1 VNKYNGLAEH
11 DGEPI
16 PGLPGPLPA
25 GESILWQGAPEWRG
39 IARRALFVRGI
50 ALYFVLLAVL
60 QAGNLAT
67 QGAGG
72 LEMAAGASLLIVIG
86 LVPVALLLLFAGL
99 SARTTLYTI
108 TSRRIVMRVG
118 VALPMTINIPFVLI
132 DQAAVA
138 NHPDGTGDLVVKLV
152 APHRV
157 SWLAL
162 WPHIRPF
169 RLARP
174 EPMLRALK
182 DSDVAAQVLSR
193 ALAAAASVPVAA
205 LPAAQDLRQS
215 GRAEAMA

>member
-1 VNKYNGLAEH
+1 MSRHPEIQEH
-11 DGEPI
+11 DGEAI
-16 PGLPGPLPA
+16 PGLPGPLPP

-50 ALYFVLLAVL
+50 SIYFILLAVL
-60 QAGNLAT
+60 RGADLSAS
-67 QGAGG
+67 GAGAMEAVAEG
-72 LEMAAGASLLIVIG
+72 LLLVVIG
-86 LVPVALLLLFAGL
+86 AIPVSLLLLFAGL

-132 DQAAVA
+132 ESAGVA
-138 NHPDGTGDLVVKLV
+138 KHADGTGDLLV
-152 APHRV
+152 ALAKPHRV

-169 RLARP
+169 RISRP

-182 DSDVAAQVLSR
+182 DADVAAQVLSR
-193 ALAAAASVPVAA
+193 ALAAAASVPVPALAA
-205 LPAAQDLRQS
+205 AGEARQS

>member
-1 VNKYNGLAEH
+1 MNKYNGIEEH

-16 PGLPGPLPA
+16 PGLPGLLPA
-25 GESILWQGAPEWRG
+25 GESILWQGTPEWRG
-39 IARRALFVRGI
+39 LARRALFVRGI
-50 ALYFVLLAVL
+50 AIYFALLAAL

-67 QGAGG
+67 QGAGA
-72 LEMAAGASLLIVIG
+72 LEMTAGASLLVVIG
-86 LVPVALLLLFAGL
+86 VVPVALLLLFAGL

-118 VALPMTINIPFVLI
+118 VALPMTINIPFVLV

-138 NHPDGTGDLVVKLV
+138 HHADGTGDLVVTL
-152 APHRV
+152 APPHRV

-174 EPMLRALK
+174 EPMFRALK
-182 DSDVAAQVLSR
+182 DADVAAQVLSR
-193 ALAAAASVPVAA
+193 ALAAAASVPVPAVT
-205 LPAAQDLRQS
+205 AAQDNRR
-215 GRAEAMA
+215 GGHAEAMA

>member
-1 VNKYNGLAEH
+1 MIAEH

-50 ALYFVLLAVL
+50 ASYFALLAAL
-60 QAGNLAT
+60 QAANLVT
-67 QGAGG
+67 QDAGAA
-72 LEMAAGASLLIVIG
+72 EVAAGAGLLLVIG
-86 LVPVALLLLFAGL
+86 VVPVALLLLFAAL

-118 VALPMTINIPFVLI
+118 VALPMTVNIPFLLV
-132 DQAAVA
+132 DQAKAA
-138 NHPDGTGDLVVKLV
+138 HHGDGTGDLLV
-152 APHRV
+152 TLAAPHRA

-169 RLARP
+169 RVARP

-182 DSDVAAQVLSR
+182 DADVAAQVLSR
-193 ALAAAASVPVAA
+193 ALAAAASVPVPA
-205 LPAAQDLRQS
+205 LAAAQDKRNA
-215 GRAEAMA
+215 GRAEALA

>member
-1 VNKYNGLAEH
+1 MNKYNGIAEH

-50 ALYFVLLAVL
+50 ALYFALLAVL
-60 QAGNLAT
+60 QAGSLAA
-67 QGAGG
+67 QGAGA
-72 LEMAAGASLLIVIG
+72 LEMTAGAGLLIVLG
-86 LVPVALLLLFAGL
+86 VVPVALLLLFAAL

-108 TSRRIVMRVG
+108 TSRRIVLRVG
-118 VALPMTINIPFVLI
+118 VALPMTVNIPYVLV

-138 NHPDGTGDLVVKLV
+138 YHADGTGDLVVRLV

-157 SWLAL
+157 SWIAL

-169 RLARP
+169 RVARP

-182 DSDVAAQVLSR
+182 DADVAAQVLSR
-193 ALAAAASVPVAA
+193 ALAAAASAPVPA
-205 LPAAQDLRQS
+205 LTAAQDQRAT
-215 GRAEAMA
+215 GRVEAMA

>member
-1 VNKYNGLAEH
+1 MNKYNGIAEH

-50 ALYFVLLAVL
+50 AIYFALLAVL
-60 QAGNLAT
+60 QAGNLAA
-67 QGAGG
+67 QGAGA
-72 LEMAAGASLLIVIG
+72 LEMAAGAGLLVVLG
-86 LVPVALLLLFAGL
+86 VVPVALLLLFAAL

-108 TSRRIVMRVG
+108 TSRRIVLRVG
-118 VALPMTINIPFVLI
+118 VALPMTINIPYVLV
-132 DQAAVA
+132 DQAGVA
-138 NHPDGTGDLVVKLV
+138 HHADGTGDLVVKLV

-157 SWLAL
+157 SWIAL

-169 RLARP
+169 RVARP

-182 DSDVAAQVLSR
+182 DADVAAQVLSR
-193 ALAAAASVPVAA
+193 ALAAAASAPVPA
-205 LPAAQDLRQS
+205 LTAAQDKRAT